1 MKRELHFSVG
11 KEWENRTLL
20 EFLKAKGFSRQNI
33 TDIKKT
39 SNGLLVD
46 GRWEYVNYKLKEQ
59 EEVTVVIM
67 EEESSEKIVPVDLP
81 FPVVYEDEDIVVV
94 NKPADMPIHPSL
106 NNYENTLGNAAAYY
120 FEQRKEPFVFRC
132 VNRLDRDTTGLTILA
147 KHGFSAGRLNDQM
160 LRREIKREY
169 YAIVE
174 GIILDDAGRI
184 EAPIG
189 RVDGSTIERCVDEK
203 NGEHAITNYRVI
215 KRMKKHTLVA
225 LRLETGRTHQIR
237 VHMKRIRHP
246 LIGDFLYNSGNH
258 DMERQALH
266 SRSLDFKHP
275 VIGTL
280 LHFEAY
286 WPEDMRSIITNDDK

>member
-1 MKRELHFSVG
+1 MKRELHFSVDG
-11 KEWENRTLL
+11 EWQEKTLL

-39 SNGLLVD
+39 KQGLLVD
-46 GRWEYVNYKLKEQ
+46 GRWEYVNYKLKGREQ
-59 EEVTVVIM
+59 VTVVLL

-106 NNYENTLGNAAAYY
+106 HNYENTLGNAAAFY
-120 FEQRKEPFVFRC
+120 FEKKNEPFIFRC

-147 KHGFSAGRLNDQM
+147 KHGYSAGRLNDQM

-174 GIILDDAGRI
+174 GVVLDDAGRI
-184 EAPIG
+184 EAPIA
-189 RVDGSTIERCVDEK
+189 RVDGSTIERCVDAQQ
-203 NGEHAITNYRVI
+203 GEYAVTNYRVI
-215 KRMKKHTLVA
+215 KRMQKHTLVA

-237 VHMKRIRHP
+237 VHMKSIGHP
-246 LIGDFLYNSGNH
+246 LIGDFLYNPENT
-258 DMERQALH
+258 DMNRQALH
-266 SRSLDFKHP
+266 SRSLEFYHP
-275 VIGTL
+275 VTGEKMYFEVDLPSDMQEIL
-280 LHFEAY
+280 LE
-286 WPEDMRSIITNDDK
+286 E